1 MKTSFSSRRGGVRA
15 KALIEFRNLTKRRV
29 STAEFKKLYKKIFPG
44 KFELSVVFAPPVL
57 MRKLNRQY
65 RGKNKTAN
73 VLSFLI
79 EKNRGEI
86 FLNINLLAQAGEK
99 NLPYLFL
106 HGMLHLKGYDHKKT
120 KDAKKMEKLEKKILK
135 K

>member
-1 MKTSFSSRRGGVRA
+1 M
-15 KALIEFRNLTKRRV
+15 
-29 STAEFKKLYKKIFPG
+29 
-44 KFELSVVFAPPVL
+44 VFAPPVL